1 MEANEVDLKT
11 RQVINPVLPIFRPL
25 YQGNIITNGGYN
37 KETGNSAIASGNAEL
52 VSYGRPYL
60 ANPDLVKRFVANA
73 PLNEPEPRTFYGRGD
88 TENAKVGYT
97 DYSFL

>member
-1 MEANEVDLKT
+1 MIFVED
-11 RQVINPVLPIFRPL
+11 INF
-25 YQGNIITNGGYN
+25 GSWS
-37 KETGNSAIASGNAEL
+37 TGNSAIASGNAEL

-73 PLNEPEPRTFYGRGD
+73 PLNEPDPRTFYGRGD